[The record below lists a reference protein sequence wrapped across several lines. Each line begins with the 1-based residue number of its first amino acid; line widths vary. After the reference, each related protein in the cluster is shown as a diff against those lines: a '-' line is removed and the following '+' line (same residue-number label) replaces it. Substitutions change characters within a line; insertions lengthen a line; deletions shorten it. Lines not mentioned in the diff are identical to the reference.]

1 MENEKVV
8 IVDVVRTPWGKP
20 GGSLEKFIS
29 SDLAAAA
36 LKKLLARTGIAPSTV
51 DQVVFGQAHP
61 STMPNNIGHYAWL
74 KAELPVE
81 VPGYTVQSN
90 TASAMQAVR
99 NAYYLIASGNEQVVI
114 AGGADSYSAA
124 PFVMR
129 DVRNHFEPKNRVVID
144 SLDEGECCTQ
154 PVAMSRCEQYQKA
167 HAAQESVE
175 AKALASNS
183 RQNAN
188 QFKIFCGDQM
198 ASVSYIDRK
207 KGEIIVSEDE
217 WILRGTDPKQPL
229 APYADGAAVT
239 MLMSERKAAS
249 LGITPIG
256 EILGFSVAGGN
267 PVKRQETGA
276 AAAKKL
282 LMRQRLSIEDIS
294 VVEIL
299 ENSAEDV
306 RSTIEALDGA
316 PTINP
321 LGGALA
327 YGLNDGAEGIAMIQ
341 RAIAFLKAGQ
351 LGLLCLYGAGGQ
363 GMAALIRKRGPVKE
377 AYQKL
382 I

>member
-1 MENEKVV
+1 
-8 IVDVVRTPWGKP
+8 
-20 GGSLEKFIS
+20 
-29 SDLAAAA
+29 
-36 LKKLLARTGIAPSTV
+36 
-51 DQVVFGQAHP
+51 
-61 STMPNNIGHYAWL
+61 
-74 KAELPVE
+74 
-81 VPGYTVQSN
+81 
-90 TASAMQAVR
+90 
-99 NAYYLIASGNEQVVI
+99 
-114 AGGADSYSAA
+114 
-124 PFVMR
+124 
-129 DVRNHFEPKNRVVID
+129 
-144 SLDEGECCTQ
+144 
-154 PVAMSRCEQYQKA
+154 
-167 HAAQESVE
+167 
-175 AKALASNS
+175 
-183 RQNAN
+183 
-188 QFKIFCGDQM
+188 M

-207 KGEIIVSEDE
+207 KGEVIVSEDE

-239 MLMSERKAAS
+239 MLMSERKAAA

-256 EILGFSVAGGN
+256 EILGFAVAGGN

-306 RSTIEALDGA
+306 RSTVEALGGA
-316 PTINP
+316 PAINP

-363 GMAALIRKRGPVKE
+363 GMAALIRKR
-377 AYQKL
+377 
-382 I
+382 